1 MHPLTFVKNH
11 PVGFVTSMAVG
22 MVFGPWVLR
31 MVNNATGV
39 SVGLP
44 SYGGGNGG

>member
-11 PVGFVTSMAVG
+11 PVATFTLMAAG
-22 MVFGPWVLR
+22 MVVGPAILR
-31 MVNNATGV
+31 TVNNVTGV

-44 SYGGGNGG
+44 SVGNGGG